1 MQAINTFHIVYCVN
15 LGVDDDASIYYA
27 CMHGATD
34 VVHHMFAVR
43 HTSTPPA
50 VHTDTDIGSKLGRVL
65 LSGKS
70 AQERSSHHVVAPDGK

>member
-1 MQAINTFHIVYCVN
+1 MHAINTFHIVYCVN

-50 VHTDTDIGSKLGRVL
+50 VHTDTDIGSKLGIVVGEKCSRKI
-65 LSGKS
+65 KS
-70 AQERSSHHVVAPDGK
+70 SRGCP